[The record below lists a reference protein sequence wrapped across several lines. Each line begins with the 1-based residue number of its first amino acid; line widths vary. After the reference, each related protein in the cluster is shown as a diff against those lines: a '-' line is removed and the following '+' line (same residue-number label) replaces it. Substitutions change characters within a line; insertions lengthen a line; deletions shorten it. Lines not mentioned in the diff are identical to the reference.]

1 VSARNVNLYVAAF
14 SLLILAA
21 PVLWSPV
28 EGHAQAA
35 STSSSRP
42 EEIEWTWEVR
52 PADPDAKLP
61 NVLLVGD
68 SISRN
73 YFPEVQR
80 LLNGVANVY
89 LLATSASVGDPRLSK
104 QLAEFDAMEAVQF
117 RVVHFNNGMH
127 GWNYSE
133 AEYRRAFPAFLAS
146 IGTLDPEASLV
157 WASTTPVKVD
167 APQGATNDRVNARN
181 AIALSFVN
189 AAEIPVDN
197 QHALMMQH
205 QDDFQDT
212 VHFNDAGSRIQGKQA
227 AECIRKLMRR

>member
-1 VSARNVNLYVAAF
+1 VSARNVTLYVAAS

-21 PVLWSPV
+21 PVLWSPTQ
-28 EGHAQAA
+28 GHAQTA

-73 YFPEVQR
+73 YFPEVQQQ
-80 LLNGVANVY
+80 LNGVANVY

-133 AEYRRAFPAFLAS
+133 DEYRRAFPAFLAS
-146 IGTLDPEASLV
+146 IRALDPEASLV
-157 WASTTPVKVD
+157 WASTTPVVD

-189 AAEIPVDN
+189 ATEISVDD

-212 VHFNDAGSRIQGKQA
+212 VHFNDDGSRIQGKQA